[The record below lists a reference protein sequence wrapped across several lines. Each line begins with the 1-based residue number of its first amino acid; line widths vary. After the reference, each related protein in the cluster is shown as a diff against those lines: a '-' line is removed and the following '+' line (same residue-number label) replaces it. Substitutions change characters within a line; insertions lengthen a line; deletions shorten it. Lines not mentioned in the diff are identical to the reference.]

1 MFSLLIWA
9 KFLSFLYSEY
19 NMKYHSKF
27 WNVSLNYF
35 IEHKP
40 LIYIILGKLFVF
52 SSSQEFEYI
61 LVSCQLWKYDEQEP
75 KKKAA
80 FGRTIFC
87 LRGERPMKLWQKKL
101 CVWKAC
107 RRAFGSSIWFSLR
120 SLWLT
125 NSAVIWRR
133 FFSKPSCIYV
143 LKSKKM
149 QYSTED

>member
-1 MFSLLIWA
+1 MAFFRPNGLTSCIQRSKINQHAFSWQR
-9 KFLSFLYSEY
+9 
-19 NMKYHSKF
+19 
-27 WNVSLNYF
+27 
-35 IEHKP
+35 
-40 LIYIILGKLFVF
+40 IL
-52 SSSQEFEYI
+52 
-61 LVSCQLWKYDEQEP
+61 
-75 KKKAA
+75 
-80 FGRTIFC
+80 TIFVQRRRQ
-87 LRGERPMKLWQKKL
+87 LLGGPFFAWEEKVLWNCDKKKL

-149 QYSTED
+149 QYSTEDLTKVTKNCRAKSKSYRLFL

>member
-1 MFSLLIWA
+1 MKWHKKLSTQIQLWNNGLFKA
-9 KFLSFLYSEY
+9 KWPYKL
-19 NMKYHSKF
+19 HSKKQNQSTCIF
-27 WNVSLNYF
+27 LTENSNNF
-35 IEHKP
+35 
-40 LIYIILGKLFVF
+40 
-52 SSSQEFEYI
+52 
-61 LVSCQLWKYDEQEP
+61 CP

-87 LRGERPMKLWQKKL
+87 LRGESPMKLWQKKL

-125 NSAVIWRR
+125 NSAVIRRR

-149 QYSTED
+149 QYSTEDLTKITKNFRAKSKSYRLFLQQN